1 MKIIIAV
8 LSVFTILAILL
19 DGFEVVVLPR
29 RVTRRF
35 RFIRLFYRLTWIP
48 WRALARFA
56 PFARQ
61 RETLLGYFGPLSLI
75 LLLCV
80 WAGGLVIGFAS
91 LQWSLGS
98 AIQTTGGA
106 ASLGT
111 YLYLSGTTFFTLGY
125 GDVTPLGLVGRSLA
139 VIEAGLG
146 FGILALVIGYLPV
159 IYQAF
164 GRRETIISLLDAR
177 AGSPPSA
184 AELLRRHSGDMPSLN
199 QLLRDWEHWSADL
212 MESHISYPPLCF
224 YRSQHNNQ
232 SWITAL
238 TAVLD
243 ASALVIV
250 GVRDASKRQAEL
262 TFAMARHAVVD
273 LSQTFNTPPCPPT
286 ADRLPA
292 AALLRMRSALA
303 SQGVKLADDA
313 DAEKRLHA
321 LREMYEPYVN
331 ALAAFLLMPLPEW
344 IPYSQPADNWRT
356 SAWFARPE
364 GH

>member
-1 MKIIIAV
+1 MKFIIAV
-8 LSVFTILAILL
+8 LSVFIILAILL

-29 RVTRRF
+29 RVTRKF

-48 WRALARFA
+48 WRAWARA
-56 PFARQ
+56 TAFARQ

-80 WAGGLVIGFAS
+80 WAGGLLLGFAS
-91 LQWSLGS
+91 LQWALASPL
-98 AIQTTGGA
+98 QTGEA
-106 ASLGT
+106 VSFGT
-111 YLYLSGTTFFTLGY
+111 YLYLSGTTFFTLGF
-125 GDVTPLGLVGRSLA
+125 GDVTPLEPIGRSLA

-184 AELLRRHSGDMPSLN
+184 AELLRRYAGDMHLLD

-238 TAVLD
+238 TAILD

-250 GVRDASKRQAEL
+250 GVEDASKRQAEL

-273 LSQTFNTPPCPPT
+273 LSQTFNTPPRPPS
-286 ADRLPA
+286 ADRLPPA
-292 AALLRMRSALA
+292 ELLRMRSALA
-303 SQGVKLADDA
+303 EQGVNIADDPAA
-313 DAEKRLHA
+313 DERLHA

-331 ALAAFLLMPLPEW
+331 ALAGFLLMPLPEW
-344 IPYSQPADNWRT
+344 IPHSQSADNWQT
-356 SAWFARPE
+356 SAWAAPPE